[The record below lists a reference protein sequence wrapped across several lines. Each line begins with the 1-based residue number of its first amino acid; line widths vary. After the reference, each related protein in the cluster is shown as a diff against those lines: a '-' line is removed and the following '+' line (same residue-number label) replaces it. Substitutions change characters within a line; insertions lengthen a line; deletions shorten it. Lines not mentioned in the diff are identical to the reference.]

1 MELSPTRKSEIV
13 FGIHPVIEAI
23 KSGKEI
29 DKIVLQNGVKSPQM
43 AELHQLIK
51 TSNIPFQYV
60 PLERINRITFKNH
73 QGVVAIISPVAYY
86 KIEDVLPD
94 VFERGETPLI
104 VILDCITDV
113 GNLGAIV
120 RTAECAGVHA
130 IIIPDKGSAQINSH
144 SIKASAGAIF
154 KIPICRASSLKE
166 TALFLRNSGLQVVAC
181 TEKAKENYVSVDYSL
196 PTAFVFG
203 SEETGI
209 SPELLRHSDKLVAI
223 PLAGEI
229 SSLNVSVSAGVILF
243 EATRQRGFTKG

>member
-1 MELSPTRKSEIV
+1 MELSPTRKTEIV

-43 AELHQLIK
+43 ADLHQLIK
-51 TSNIPFQYV
+51 TAKIPFQYV

-73 QGVVAIISPVAYY
+73 QGVVAIISPIVYHT
-86 KIEDVLPD
+86 IENVLPD
-94 VFERGETPLI
+94 IFERGETPLI
-104 VILDCITDV
+104 VILDGITDV

-130 IIIPDKGSAQINSH
+130 IVIPDKGSAQINSH
-144 SIKASAGAIF
+144 SIKASAGAMF
-154 KIPICRASSLKE
+154 KIPVCRASSLKE
-166 TALFLRNSGLQVVAC
+166 VALLLRNSGLQLVAC
-181 TEKAKENYVSVDYSL
+181 TEKAKDSYVKVDYTL

-203 SEETGI
+203 SEETGV
-209 SPELLRHSDKLVAI
+209 SNDVLRNADKLVAI

-229 SSLNVSVSAGVILF
+229 SSLNVSVSAGVVLY
-243 EATRQRGFTKG
+243 EAVRQRGK